1 MKFFLLALLLG
12 LLFWGLTVREVRNAI
27 GAIPTSIW
35 AAVTVALAAA
45 TLFFVYA
52 YSGGAIRL
60 F

>member
-27 GAIPTSIW
+27 GAVPGKVW
-35 AAVTVALAAA
+35 AAVTAALLAA

-52 YSGGAIRL
+52 YSGEAIRL